1 MEDVFPQRLSNYP
14 VMEGRW
20 TLPQTLIRLLTEEV
34 NASVSNGARTPY
46 TRRQMTIDPPG
57 SCAGHDREVVTS
69 SL

>member
-1 MEDVFPQRLSNYP
+1 MEDVFPQHLSNYP

-34 NASVSNGARTPY
+34 NVSVSNGARTLY
-46 TRRQMTIDPPG
+46 TRRQMTIDPPE
-57 SCAGHDREVVTS
+57 SRVGHDREVVTS